1 MERAKVF
8 SGAPWE
14 QKVGYCRALKV
25 GNQIFVAGTTAVNE
39 VGILVGEGNAYQ
51 QAKFILAK
59 IEKALQELGA
69 DMKDVVRTRTFIT
82 DISKWE
88 EVGKAHGEYFSTVF
102 PVATMVEVSG
112 LIEPKML
119 VEIEVDA
126 VIV

>member
-1 MERAKVF
+1 M
-8 SGAPWE
+8 
-14 QKVGYCRALKV
+14 

-39 VGILVGEGNAYQ
+39 VGILVGESNAYQ

>member
-88 EVGKAHGEYFSTVF
+88 EVGKAHEEYFSTVF